1 MLVRIVKMSF
11 YPDKTADFVAIF
23 NNSKAK
29 IRGFEGCEHLELY
42 QDKKD
47 TNIFFTYSHWQS
59 EAHLNAYRHSEYFGK
74 VWKATKALF
83 NDKPEA
89 WSVDTLYVV
98 ADPKTT

>member
-11 YPDKTADFVAIF
+11 NPQHIEDFISIF
-23 NNSKAK
+23 EDSKSK
-29 IRGFEGCEHLELY
+29 IRGFHGCDHLELY
-42 QDKKD
+42 QDKN
-47 TNIFFTYSHWQS
+47 TPNLFFTYSHWQS
-59 EAHLNAYRHSEYFGK
+59 EAHLNAYRHSDYFEK

-98 ADPKTT
+98 NDPKTE